1 MFGEKLEII
10 PLGGVGVF
18 GMNMLAL
25 RYGGETIIIDAGMG
39 FPEEDAPG
47 VDIVIPDFTFIDQ
60 YRDEISAIVL
70 THGHED
76 HIGAVPFLL
85 KEVNVPVYGTHLTLA
100 FLESKFEEHGLI
112 DSASIHAIEP
122 RDRLTLGNFEIEWM
136 HVTHS
141 LTSCTAVAVTTPVG
155 VIIHSGDFKID
166 DTPVVGPPTDL
177 QRLTEYGDRGVL
189 ALLADSTNAERPGR
203 TQSERAVT
211 PALEQIFEEAPGRIV
226 LSCFTSSVHRL
237 QIVFDLA
244 RDYGRR
250 VALLGRSMLRNVE
263 IADSLRQIDIPDGIF
278 VSPAEARQMDDDE
291 LLLLA
296 AGCQGD
302 PMSAMTKLATD
313 QHKNLSVAEGDTV
326 ILSARQIPGNEPAI
340 SRLISHCYKRGARVI
355 DSSIARVHVSGHGSQ
370 EDLKIL
376 IEATRPK
383 FLVPIHGEHRQLY
396 RHRDWATSHG
406 IVEPENVVVFENGDV
421 LELSETTAEITATE
435 AVGRTFID
443 SSYEHIEDL
452 VVRDRKHLSYD
463 GIVVAIVA
471 INPTS
476 GALESEPEMVTRG
489 FIHEEDSAEMLGEL
503 KRLVEETVTT
513 ATHEEQI
520 DYAVIKEKIRLAL
533 KRYIQKSIGRRPMII
548 PVVVEV

>member
-1 MFGEKLEII
+1 MTEEKLEII
-10 PLGGVGVF
+10 PLGGVGLF
-18 GMNMLAL
+18 GMNMMAM
-25 RYGGETIIIDAGMG
+25 RFGGETIIIDAGMG

-47 VDIVIPDFTFIDQ
+47 VDIVIPDFNFIDQ
-60 YRDEISAIVL
+60 YRDEISAIIL

-76 HIGAVPFLL
+76 HIGAVPFVL

-100 FLESKFEEHGLI
+100 LLENKLQEHGLTE
-112 DSASIHAIEP
+112 STALHAIEP
-122 RDRLTLGNFEIEWM
+122 RQRVALENFEVEWI

-141 LTSCTAVAVTTPVG
+141 LTSCTAVALSTPVG
-155 VIIHSGDFKID
+155 VVIHSGDFKID
-166 DTPVVGPPTDL
+166 ETPVVGPATDL
-177 QRLTEYGDRGVL
+177 ERLIEYGDRGVL

-211 PALEQIFEEAPGRIV
+211 PALEKIFEDAEGRIV

-237 QIVFDLA
+237 QIVLDLA
-244 RDYGRR
+244 REYGRK

-263 IADSLRQIDIPDGIF
+263 VADSLRQLDIPDGIF
-278 VSPAEARQMDDDE
+278 VGPAEARQMDDDQ

-313 QHKNLSVAEGDTV
+313 QHKNLSVGEGDTV
-326 ILSARQIPGNEPAI
+326 VLSARQIPGNEPAI
-340 SRLISHCYKRGARVI
+340 SRLISHCYKKGATVI
-355 DSSIARVHVSGHGSQ
+355 DSSVARVHVSGHGSQ

-376 IEATRPK
+376 IDATRPK

-396 RHRDWATSHG
+396 RHRDWAATTG
-406 IVEPENVVVFENGDV
+406 IVDPENIIVFENGDV
-421 LELSETTAEITATE
+421 LELGDSTAEIVATE

-443 SSYEHIEDL
+443 SSYEHVEDM

-471 INPTS
+471 INPKS
-476 GALESEPEMVTRG
+476 GELESEPELVTRG
-489 FIHEEDSAEMLGEL
+489 FIHEEDSTEMLAEL
-503 KRLVEETVTT
+503 RQLVEQTVTG

-533 KRYIQKSIGRRPMII
+533 KRFIQKATGRRPMII

>member
-1 MFGEKLEII
+1 
-10 PLGGVGVF
+10 
-18 GMNMLAL
+18 
-25 RYGGETIIIDAGMG
+25 MG
-39 FPEEDAPG
+39 P
-47 VDIVIPDFTFIDQ
+47 
-60 YRDEISAIVL
+60 S
-70 THGHED
+70 
-76 HIGAVPFLL
+76 
-85 KEVNVPVYGTHLTLA
+85 
-100 FLESKFEEHGLI
+100 
-112 DSASIHAIEP
+112 
-122 RDRLTLGNFEIEWM
+122 
-136 HVTHS
+136 
-141 LTSCTAVAVTTPVG
+141 
-155 VIIHSGDFKID
+155 
-166 DTPVVGPPTDL
+166 TDL

-211 PALEQIFEEAPGRIV
+211 PALEKVFEEAPGRIV

-263 IADSLRQIDIPDGIF
+263 IADSLRQLDIPDGIF
-278 VSPAEARQMDDDE
+278 VTPAEARQIDE
-291 LLLLA
+291 DQLLLLA

-313 QHKNLSVAEGDTV
+313 QHKNLFVAEGDTV
-326 ILSARQIPGNEPAI
+326 VLSARQIPGNEPAI
-340 SRLISHCYKRGARVI
+340 SRLISHCYKRGAKVI
-355 DSSIARVHVSGHGSQ
+355 DSSVDRVHVSGHGSQ

-396 RHRDWATSHG
+396 RHRDWATTQG
-406 IVEPENVVVFENGDV
+406 IVDPRNVIVFENGDV
-421 LELSETTAEITATE
+421 LELGETSAEITATE
-435 AVGRTFID
+435 PVGRTFID

-489 FIHEEDSAEMLGEL
+489 FIHEEDSADILSEL
-503 KRLVEETVTT
+503 RRLVEETVTT